1 MTYDYQSPLGEF
13 GRVGESY
20 DRIRTLSMF
29 LEAYGEFLAP
39 MGCVVPDGQHAI
51 TPENTMDLR
60 WSVRQQD
67 GSGFLFM
74 NNYQDHVAM
83 PDRDIQLELHTSKG
97 TASYPREGKMQL
109 KSGMAAILPFHMN
122 LNGMKI
128 ISATVQPLTRFMVNQ
143 ELAAVFY
150 AHEGMAPEYVMDASS
165 VTNVDMPEG
174 TVSEQGNEVVIHPI
188 AGKDHHL
195 RITTSDGIVIRII
208 TLTREEALHAYRFR
222 VGGEERLVISS
233 SHLYVQN
240 EMLLCTSVEQP
251 EMEVSFY
258 PAPEHVSASKYAVSS
273 QSKQGIFV
281 TYTFQVSPYEP
292 AVEVD
297 YPKEYAA
304 TLRLDT
310 AWPEQVNDVWV
321 EIDYEGDVAAAHI
334 HHQMLTDH
342 IHYGHSWMLGLK
354 QSRHLLADHA
364 LRLSVTPIRKGTTE
378 SYVNQAYVERFEG
391 VEIGKFNEIRVRPQY
406 RVGVVLAGV
415 REDT

>member
-1 MTYDYQSPLGEF
+1 MNEQALPKMTYDYQSPLGEF

-174 TVSEQGNEVVIHPI
+174 TVSEQGM
-188 AGKDHHL
+188 KL
-195 RITTSDGIVIRII
+195 
-208 TLTREEALHAYRFR
+208 
-222 VGGEERLVISS
+222 
-233 SHLYVQN
+233 
-240 EMLLCTSVEQP
+240 
-251 EMEVSFY
+251 
-258 PAPEHVSASKYAVSS
+258 
-273 QSKQGIFV
+273 
-281 TYTFQVSPYEP
+281 
-292 AVEVD
+292 
-297 YPKEYAA
+297 
-304 TLRLDT
+304 
-310 AWPEQVNDVWV
+310 
-321 EIDYEGDVAAAHI
+321 
-334 HHQMLTDH
+334 
-342 IHYGHSWMLGLK
+342 
-354 QSRHLLADHA
+354 
-364 LRLSVTPIRKGTTE
+364 
-378 SYVNQAYVERFEG
+378 
-391 VEIGKFNEIRVRPQY
+391 
-406 RVGVVLAGV
+406 
-415 REDT
+415 